1 MNIVCATTRAA
12 RWEALRPAFAAG
24 GAELRLLP
32 SSETALACVR
42 DTPPDLLIVDL
53 GLDAAALRV
62 VIMDVLRINAV
73 VHTAAVTD
81 MTADAFHDRM
91 EGLGML
97 MGLPT
102 EPAAGDIERLLAALR
117 QVSGQ

>member
-1 MNIVCATTRAA
+1 MNIACATTRAA

-24 GAELRLLP
+24 AAELRLL
-32 SSETALACVR
+32 SSVQEALACVR

-53 GLDAAALRV
+53 GLDAAALRG
-62 VIMDVLRINAV
+62 VIVDVLRINAL

-81 MTADAFHDRM
+81 MSADAFHDRM

-97 MGLPT
+97 MGLPP
-102 EPAAGDIERLLAALR
+102 EPAAADIEGLLTALR
-117 QVSGQ
+117 RVSGQ